1 MQDYMA
7 AVVLTYFWPRVRTL
21 FWPWPDLW

>member
-7 AVVLTYFWPRVRTL
+7 AVVLTYFWPPVRTL

>member
-7 AVVLTYFWPRVRTL
+7 AVILTYFWPPIRTL